1 MNTISIISLCIAFL
15 SFVFSTVW
23 NTVNAKR
30 SRDKDYRE
38 LIETMKIE
46 TKEKSEMQV
55 LFKEMNRNLER
66 IVEDNKIMNERIY
79 NLAERLALLEHDQQK
94 MNDLV
99 REIPAIDNKADK
111 AHQRIDIVEHDL
123 KRVIDG

>member
-1 MNTISIISLCIAFL
+1 MNIISIVSLSIAFL

-23 NTVNAKR
+23 NTANAKR
-30 SRDKDYRE
+30 SRDKEYRE
-38 LIETMKIE
+38 LIETIKTE
-46 TKEKSEMQV
+46 TREKSEMQV

-94 MNDLV
+94 VDNLAK
-99 REIPAIDNKADK
+99 EIPVMDNKIDK

-123 KRVIDG
+123 KRVVNG

>member
-1 MNTISIISLCIAFL
+1 MNTISIISLSIAFL
-15 SFVFSTVW
+15 SFIF
-23 NTVNAKR
+23 NTIWSATTAKR
-30 SRDKDYRE
+30 NRDKEYRD
-38 LIETMKIE
+38 LLETVKAESI
-46 TKEKSEMQV
+46 EKSEMQV
-55 LFKEMNRNLER
+55 LFKEMNKNLER

-79 NLAERLALLEHDQQK
+79 NLAERLALLEQDQQK

>member
-1 MNTISIISLCIAFL
+1 MNITSIVSLCIAFL

-23 NTVNAKR
+23 NTANAKR
-30 SRDKDYRE
+30 SRDKEYRE

-55 LFKEMNRNLER
+55 LFKEMNKNLER

-79 NLAERLALLEHDQQK
+79 NLAERLALLEHDQQE
-94 MNDLV
+94 N
-99 REIPAIDNKADK
+99 AIVNKQLPIVENKVDRAC
-111 AHQRIDIVEHDL
+111 QRIDLLEHNL
-123 KRVIDG
+123 K